1 MQGLKKLGW
10 ASAPAL
16 ALCLAQAASAAVVF
30 NNGAPDQV
38 SGTNMSANMVAED
51 FTIGATT
58 DITNLRFWT
67 IQSALG
73 DYSGSLSWAIYG
85 GGAQPGAVLFSG
97 TSAATAVATGGSS
110 GFGYAEYVFDITT
123 LFQLSAGS
131 YWLGLGNNPLD
142 PSNPSEMLWET
153 TGGSTGSKS
162 KYLDVSISEWIDS
175 GNDQAFRI
183 DGTPV
188 VNPPPPTIPEP
199 GTLALLAISVAAA
212 GFVRR
217 KA

>member
-142 PSNPSEMLWET
+142 PNNPSEMLWET
-153 TGGSTGSKS
+153 TGSVTGSTSRYHDGAA
-162 KYLDVSISEWIDS
+162 WIDS
-175 GNDQAFRI
+175 TNHQAFRI
-183 DGTPV
+183 DGNV
-188 VNPPPPTIPEP
+188 VNPTIPEP
-199 GTLALLAISVAAA
+199 GTLALLAISLAAA